1 MRKTAYFVTAVLFLS
16 ISTIFAPQILA
27 IDAEVAQ
34 GKCISFD
41 REKGEVTIEE
51 YDTNFS
57 QEHPYGMPTGRHLHL
72 RLTKNTLIGIPP
84 EPGDILRI
92 AYIEQDGSNVALRI
106 MNVSKQDLR
115 KK

>member
-1 MRKTAYFVTAVLFLS
+1 MKKVSLFAMAMLFTGIFI
-16 ISTIFAPQILA
+16 ISVQPALA
-27 IDAEVAQ
+27 IKAEVAQ
-34 GKCISFD
+34 GKCISFSK
-41 REKGEVTIEE
+41 ESGEVVIEE

-57 QEHPYGMPTGRHLHL
+57 KEHPYGMPTGKNLQVK
-72 RLTKNTLIGIPP
+72 LTQKTLIGIPP

-92 AYIEQDGSNVALRI
+92 AYVEKDGSYVALRI